1 MSAKSSL
8 GLAALVVTS
17 LGIFSSSVVRGQDT
31 SATSLQDRLKA
42 DYKVTKI
49 VARSAEILSPGTVF
63 VLQKDGILAYPPTNL
78 ALCPSKFQDGAL
90 HAPGGFCKAMI
101 GQDVLNL
108 KAGEKV
114 YITQIEVGVKN
125 DKIIAH
131 IMQCDACNGANSL
144 SSYKSAV
151 IFQFPKGYLQQ
162 ADAGQVEDVI
172 AQMLAVDTSGGEAQQ
187 QAQNTPAAQAQTEP
201 PDQPTKISLGQTP
214 DEVKA
219 VLGQPEKIV
228 DLGQKQIYVYKDL
241 KITFVNGKVAD
252 VQ

>member
-1 MSAKSSL
+1 MASKFSL
-8 GLAALVVTS
+8 GLAALIVTS
-17 LGIFSSSVVRGQDT
+17 LGIFSSCVVMGQGT
-31 SATSLQDRLKA
+31 SATSLEERLKA

-49 VARSAEILSPGTVF
+49 VARTAEIVAPGTVF
-63 VLQKDGILAYPPTNL
+63 VLQKDGVLAYPPTNL

-90 HAPGGFCKAMI
+90 HPPGGFCKAMV

-108 KAGEKV
+108 KTGEKV

-131 IMQCDACNGANSL
+131 LIQCDACNGNSI

-172 AQMLAVDTSGGEAQQ
+172 AQVLAVDTGGGEAQQ
-187 QAQNTPAAQAQTEP
+187 QAQNIPPAQTPTEP
-201 PDQPTKISLGQTP
+201 FDQPTKISLGQTP

-219 VLGQPEKIV
+219 VLGQPQKIV
-228 DLGQKQIYVYKDL
+228 DLGPKQIYVYKDL
-241 KITFVNGKVAD
+241 KITFVDCKVAD

>member
-1 MSAKSSL
+1 MAAKFSL
-8 GLAALVVTS
+8 GLAALTVTS
-17 LGIFSSSVVRGQDT
+17 LGIFSSCVVMGQGT
-31 SATSLQDRLKA
+31 SATSLEERLKA

-49 VARSAEILSPGTVF
+49 VARTAEIVTPGAIF

-90 HAPGGFCKAMI
+90 HPPGGFCKAMV

-108 KAGEKV
+108 KTGEKV

-131 IMQCDACNGANSL
+131 LLQCDACNGNSI

-162 ADAGQVEDVI
+162 ADASQIKDVI
-172 AQMLAVDTSGGEAQQ
+172 SLVLAPDTSGQQQ
-187 QAQNTPAAQAQTEP
+187 QAQTQEQQA
-201 PDQPTKISLGQTP
+201 PDQSAPAPQTIQLGQTI
-214 DEVKA
+214 DQVKA
-219 VLGQPEKIV
+219 ALGQPEKIV

-241 KITFVNGKVAD
+241 KITFISGKVAD